1 MVQAAG
7 ERAEVEIV
15 VEKDPAQMW
24 DLVTDVSRIGEWS
37 PECVGGTWLDGAQ
50 PRAGARFEGRN
61 DLGGGFRFSVT
72 CVVTAAERPGVFE
85 WVVLDPAGDP
95 GQPGSIWRYDLGPG
109 DAPGQCRVRHTF
121 THGPGVTGLS
131 RAMADSPEQAA
142 AILRER
148 LDQLREHMTAT
159 IGGMAAS

>member
-7 ERAEVEIV
+7 ERAQVEMV
-15 VEKDPAQMW
+15 VEKDQAQMW

-37 PECVGGTWLDGAQ
+37 PECVGGAWLDGAQ

-61 DLGGGFRFSVT
+61 DFGGGFGGTVT

-85 WVVLDPAGDP
+85 WVVLDADKDP
-95 GQPGSIWRYDLGPG
+95 ERPGSIWRYELGPG
-109 DAPGQCRVRHTF
+109 EAPGQCLVRHTF

-131 RAMADSPEQAA
+131 RAMADSPDQAE
-142 AILRER
+142 AILAGR
-148 LDQLREHMTAT
+148 LDQLRDHMTVT